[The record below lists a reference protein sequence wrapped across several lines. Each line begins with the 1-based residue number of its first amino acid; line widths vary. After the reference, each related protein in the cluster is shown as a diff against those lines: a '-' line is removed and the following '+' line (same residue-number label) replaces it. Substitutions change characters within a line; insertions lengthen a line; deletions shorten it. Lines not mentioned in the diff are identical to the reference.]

1 RIILQGDVP
10 SPANPPSG
18 CRFRTR
24 CWLAQPICAQEEPK
38 LEEVSHGHFVAC
50 HFWETIQDQN

>member
-1 RIILQGDVP
+1 P

-38 LEEVSHGHFVAC
+38 LEEVSPGHFVAC
-50 HFWETIQDQN
+50 HFWKTVQEQNK